1 MKTILINTLRQ
12 KADELEVNTSK
23 INEKGCLKILRM
35 LDLLENGDTVM
46 SRREA
51 YDYLGVS
58 KSSFDI
64 LINNK
69 LIPNGQKL
77 HDGSK
82 SLFWYKSDL
91 DDYLENQHS

>member
-1 MKTILINTLRQ
+1 M
-12 KADELEVNTSK
+12 SK
-23 INEKGCLKILRM
+23 
-35 LDLLENGDTVM
+35 
-46 SRREA
+46 REA

-58 KSSFDI
+58 RASFDL
-64 LINNK
+64 LISNDY
-69 LIPNGQKL
+69 IPHGKKL

>member
-1 MKTILINTLRQ
+1 
-12 KADELEVNTSK
+12 
-23 INEKGCLKILRM
+23 M

-58 KSSFDI
+58 KSSFEI